1 MREQNKK
8 MSHSSQ
14 GDSPASR
21 FPLPG
26 DEEALQM
33 TVTSG
38 RKCLESSKSLPPLGC
53 LEKML
58 LGSLTWASKRRF
70 LIWKKQD
77 MKSGSSYYLL
87 SPSVRGMRGNGYSLP
102 DTYPTPLASI
112 GKMNVSTALI
122 GRMKKTGTLKKLNST
137 GALWNPN
144 LQMRV
149 FCTPEVMEQT
159 GTVFHEPETEEQ
171 RGLFTEVVDIS
182 MKQHKINPEWVEWLM
197 GFPIGWTDTGC
208 GKKSPQE

>member
-1 MREQNKK
+1 MRGQTNEV
-8 MSHSSQ
+8 SHSSQ

-26 DEEALQM
+26 NAEALRM

-38 RKCLESSKSLPPLGC
+38 RKCLESSKSFPPLGC

-58 LGSLTWASKRRF
+58 LGSSIWGSNRRF
-70 LIWKKQD
+70 LIWKEQA
-77 MKSGSSYYLL
+77 MKSGLSYYLL
-87 SPSVRGMRGNGYSLP
+87 SPSARGMRGNGYSLP
-102 DTYPTPLASI
+102 DTWPTPVASI
-112 GKMNVSTALI
+112 GKMDVSTALI

-137 GALWNPN
+137 GTLWNPN
-144 LQMRV
+144 LQMKV

-159 GTVFHEPETEEQ
+159 GVRFREPETEQQ
-171 RGLFTEVVDIS
+171 RELFTEVVDLT

-208 GKKSPQE
+208 GKKIRQE

>member
-1 MREQNKK
+1 MRGQNRKI
-8 MSHSSQ
+8 SHLSQ

-26 DEEALQM
+26 SGEALKM

-38 RKCLESSKSLPPLGC
+38 RKCLESSESSPPLGC

-58 LGSLTWASKRRF
+58 LGSLTWGSNRRF
-70 LIWKKQD
+70 LIWKKQA
-77 MKSGSSYYLL
+77 MKSGLSYYLL

-102 DTYPTPLASI
+102 DTYPTPVASI
-112 GKMNVSTALI
+112 GKMDVSTALI

-137 GALWNPN
+137 GTLWNPN

-149 FCTPEVMEQT
+149 FCTPEVMGQT
-159 GTVFHEPETEEQ
+159 GTKFHEPETEEQ
-171 RGLFTEVVDIS
+171 QELFTEVVELT

-197 GFPIGWTDTGC
+197 GFPMGWTDTDC
-208 GKKSPQE
+208 GKKSRQG

>member
-1 MREQNKK
+1 MRGQTNEV
-8 MSHSSQ
+8 SHSSQ

-26 DEEALQM
+26 DAEALRM

-38 RKCLESSKSLPPLGC
+38 RKCLESSKSSPPLGC

-58 LGSLTWASKRRF
+58 LGSSIWGSNRRF
-70 LIWKKQD
+70 LIWKEQA
-77 MKSGSSYYLL
+77 MKSGLSYYLL
-87 SPSVRGMRGNGYSLP
+87 SPSARGMRGNGYSLP
-102 DTYPTPLASI
+102 DTWPTPVAAI
-112 GKMNVSTALI
+112 GKMDVSTALI

-137 GALWNPN
+137 GKLWNPN

-159 GTVFHEPETEEQ
+159 GVRFREPETEQQ
-171 RGLFTEVVDIS
+171 RELFTEVVDLT

-208 GKKSPQE
+208 GKKSRRV

>member
-1 MREQNKK
+1 MRGQTNEV
-8 MSHSSQ
+8 SHSSQ

-26 DEEALQM
+26 DAEALRM

-38 RKCLESSKSLPPLGC
+38 RKCLESSKSSPPLGC

-58 LGSLTWASKRRF
+58 LGSSTWGSNRRF
-70 LIWKKQD
+70 LIWKEQA
-77 MKSGSSYYLL
+77 MKSGLSYYLL
-87 SPSVRGMRGNGYSLP
+87 SPSARGMRGNGYSLP
-102 DTYPTPLASI
+102 DTLPTPVASI
-112 GKMNVSTALI
+112 GKMDVSTALI

-137 GALWNPN
+137 GKLWNPN

-159 GTVFHEPETEEQ
+159 GVRFREPETEQQ
-171 RGLFTEVVDIS
+171 RELFTEVVDLT

-208 GKKSPQE
+208 GKKIRQE

>member
-1 MREQNKK
+1 MREQTNET
-8 MSHSSQ
+8 SHLSQ

-21 FPLPG
+21 FPMPG
-26 DEEALQM
+26 SAGALRM

-38 RKCLESSKSLPPLGC
+38 RKCLESSKNCPPLGC

-58 LGSLTWASKRRF
+58 LGSSIWASNRRF
-70 LIWKKQD
+70 LIWKEQA
-77 MKSGSSYYLL
+77 MKSGPSYYLL
-87 SPSVRGMRGNGYSLP
+87 SPSARGMRGNGYSLL
-102 DTYPTPLASI
+102 DTLPTPVASI
-112 GKMNVSTALI
+112 GKMDVSTALI

-137 GALWNPN
+137 GKLWNPN

-159 GTVFHEPETEEQ
+159 GVRFREPETEQQ
-171 RGLFTEVVDIS
+171 RELFTEVVDLT

-208 GKKSPQE
+208 GKKIRQE

>member
-1 MREQNKK
+1 MQGQINET
-8 MSHSSQ
+8 SHLSQ

-26 DEEALQM
+26 GEGALRM

-38 RKCLESSKSLPPLGC
+38 RKCLESSKSSPPLGC

-58 LGSLTWASKRRF
+58 LGSSIWASNRRF
-70 LIWKKQD
+70 LIWKEQA
-77 MKSGSSYYLL
+77 MKSGPSYYLL
-87 SPSVRGMRGNGYSLP
+87 SPSARGMRGNGYSLP
-102 DTYPTPLASI
+102 DTWPTPVAAI
-112 GKMNVSTALI
+112 GKMDVSTALI

-137 GALWNPN
+137 GTLWNPN

-159 GTVFHEPETEEQ
+159 GAKFREPETEKQ
-171 RGLFTEVVDIS
+171 RELFTEAVDLT
-182 MKQHKINPEWVEWLM
+182 MKQHKINPDWVEWLM
-197 GFPIGWTDTGC
+197 GFPIGWTDTSC
-208 GKKSPQE
+208 GKKSRKG

>member
-1 MREQNKK
+1 MREQTNE

-14 GDSPASR
+14 GDSPASP

-26 DEEALQM
+26 SEGALKM

-38 RKCLESSKSLPPLGC
+38 RKCLGSSKNSPPLGC

-58 LGSLTWASKRRF
+58 LGSSIWASNRRF
-70 LIWKKQD
+70 LIWKEQA
-77 MKSGSSYYLL
+77 MKSGPSYYLL
-87 SPSVRGMRGNGYSLP
+87 SPSARGMRGNGYSLP
-102 DTYPTPLASI
+102 DTYPTLVASI
-112 GKMNVSTALI
+112 GKMDVSTALI

-137 GALWNPN
+137 GKVWNPN

-159 GTVFHEPETEEQ
+159 GIKFHGPETEEQ
-171 RGLFTEVVDIS
+171 RELFTEVVELT
-182 MKQHKINPEWVEWLM
+182 MKRHKINSDWVEWLM

-208 GKKSPQE
+208 GKKSRRE